1 VPLTGEDTLKTR
13 RQLAVGA
20 KRYDYSGL
28 EAAAQ
33 AGLRPSAQRVS
44 GRTRN
49 GRERTMKR
57 SERALAAAAI
67 FAALALAWPAAAQE
81 VPQPGASPRIDA
93 IRKAGALRVAVL
105 ANAPW
110 LIENTTGAGEHWSG
124 PAWVLAGEYAKRLG
138 VKVDPILVSHET
150 KIPVLAANQA
160 DISITALAE
169 TPERDKV
176 VDFVLY
182 SNTSVCMFGRADD
195 PRFARAKTVDDL
207 NQPDVTIAY
216 FIGGAEEGWVKER
229 FPKAKF
235 LGVAN
240 SGATAPL
247 EDIMARRADA
257 APINRIPWV
266 PMNRKVKGL
275 AVLPSANNCQDSKE
289 KAQPVGVAI
298 DKNQP
303 AFLAWLRAVE
313 KSIHPRLEAAEQKVI
328 AQMQ

>member
-1 VPLTGEDTLKTR
+1 MIR
-13 RQLAVGA
+13 I
-20 KRYDYSGL
+20 
-28 EAAAQ
+28 
-33 AGLRPSAQRVS
+33 
-44 GRTRN
+44 
-49 GRERTMKR
+49 ERL
-57 SERALAAAAI
+57 LAASI
-67 FAALALAWPAAAQE
+67 LLAALSTVLPAAAQD
-81 VPQPGASPRIDA
+81 VPAPGASPRIDA

-110 LIENTTGAGEHWSG
+110 LIENTTGSGEHWSG

-138 VKVDPILVSHET
+138 VKLDPILVSHET
-150 KIPVLAANQA
+150 KIPILAANQA

-169 TPERDKV
+169 TPERDQV

-195 PRFARAKTVDDL
+195 PHFARAKTVDDL

-216 FIGGAEEGWVKER
+216 FIGGAEEGWVKQR

-275 AVLPSANNCQDSKE
+275 AALPSANNCQDSTE
-289 KAQPVGVAI
+289 KAQPVGVAV

-303 AFLAWLRAVE
+303 VFLAWLRAVE
-313 KSIHPRLEAAEQKVI
+313 KTIHPELEAAEQQVI
-328 AQMQ
+328 AAMK